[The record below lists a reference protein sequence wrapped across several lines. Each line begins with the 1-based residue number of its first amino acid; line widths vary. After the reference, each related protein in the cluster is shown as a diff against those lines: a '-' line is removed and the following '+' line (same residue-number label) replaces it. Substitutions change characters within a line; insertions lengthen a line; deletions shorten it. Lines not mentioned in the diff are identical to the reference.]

1 MIGINLN
8 SKIIDEVNEILP
20 WHTKTC
26 ILDDI
31 ILGKTQSQNKRNY
44 LEKIPDDRI
53 VRLNNILDLSDKK
66 VLEIG
71 CLEGSHTLGLL
82 RYAKEV
88 VSIDCRPV
96 NVIKTLTRL
105 SFHGKSTKVF
115 CFNADDLT
123 VDNYG
128 FYDVI
133 FHCGVLYHLKDP
145 ISHLQNIFK
154 MCNYIFLDTH
164 VTDKEDKIMPEG
176 NWSAPFA
183 GKDDTALWL
192 SINNL
197 EELCKESGF
206 IIEKLEKRNER
217 NGLRVSWLLSKEE

>member
-1 MIGINLN
+1 MIGINLS
-8 SKIIDEVNEILP
+8 SKIINEVNEILP

-53 VRLNNILDLSDKK
+53 TKLNDLLDLSDKK
-66 VLEIG
+66 ILEIG

-82 RYAKEV
+82 KYAKDV

-105 SFHGKSTKVF
+105 SFHGKSAGVF

-123 VDNYG
+123 IDNYG

-145 ISHLQNIFK
+145 VSHLQNIFK

-164 VTDKEDKIMPEG
+164 VTNKENKIMPEN

-192 SINNL
+192 SIDNL
-197 EELCKESGF
+197 EELCEENGF

-217 NGLRVSWLLSKEE
+217 NGLRVSWLLSKEG